1 MDEIFAKIEEIKR
14 SGKSAALC
22 IVVETSGSTP
32 RKAGAKMLVC
42 ETGETFGTIGGGSV
56 EHKMVAEALA
66 VIGQFESKKIFLAL
80 ETDAQ
85 MKCGG
90 TMEIY
95 IEPINP
101 ALRLIIF
108 GAGHVGAALAHFAKE
123 FGFKI
128 TFIDQRTSILE
139 KLQNKGYEIIEKNY
153 IEAANEITF
162 DENTFVVVTTP
173 KHEFDEQVTGICAKK
188 PHRYLGMIGSKRKV
202 AIVKQNFI
210 GTGLLTKDEVENID
224 MPIGVEFN
232 AQTPEE
238 IAISILAKLIDVK
251 NGELVEGVRRKEIG
265 VRH

>member
-1 MDEIFAKIEEIKR
+1 MDEIFTKVEEIKR
-14 SGKSAALC
+14 LGKSAALC
-22 IVVETSGSTP
+22 IVVATTGSTP
-32 RKAGAKMLVC
+32 RKAGSKMLVT

-56 EHKMVAEALA
+56 EHKMIAAALEI
-66 VIGQFESKKIFLAL
+66 IGQAESKKISLSL
-80 ETDAQ
+80 EADTG
-85 MKCGG
+85 MHCGG

-101 ALRLIIF
+101 ALRLVIF

-128 TFIDQRTSILE
+128 TFVDHRPLILE
-139 KLQNKGYEIIEKNY
+139 KLQNQGYEIIQKNY
-153 IEAANEITF
+153 IEAANEATF
-162 DENTFVVVTTP
+162 DGNTFIVVTTP

-210 GTGLLTKDEVENID
+210 SQGMLTEAETGKID
-224 MPIGVEFN
+224 MPIGISFN
-232 AQTPEE
+232 AQTPDE

-251 NGELVEGVRRKEIG
+251 NS
-265 VRH
+265 